1 MGYPWNGRCHL
12 FSPYYALGRKQIPLD
27 SIYGFGCGNYT
38 DYTDVDLQELH
49 NHVTTQTAQAFV
61 NSFLS
66 RVIRAHSEH
75 YLDDIEDVPALDL
88 TRVLPLYLN
97 SPLCLFDDR

>member
-1 MGYPWNGRCHL
+1 M
-12 FSPYYALGRKQIPLD
+12 
-27 SIYGFGCGNYT
+27 YGSGTGNYT
-38 DYTDVDLQELH
+38 DVVWQELH

-75 YLDDIEDVPALDL
+75 YLDDVEDVPALDL
-88 TRVLPLYLN
+88 NRVLPRYLK
-97 SPLCLFDDR
+97 SSLCSFNDH